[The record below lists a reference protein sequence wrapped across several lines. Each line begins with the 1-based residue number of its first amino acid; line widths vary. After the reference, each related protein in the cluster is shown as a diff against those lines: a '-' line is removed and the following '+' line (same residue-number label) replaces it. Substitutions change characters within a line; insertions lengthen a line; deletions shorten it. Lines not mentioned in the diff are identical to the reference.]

1 MLSCVGKEV
10 ECDSLSDA
18 PPEETCGN
26 DVAYFYFISF
36 YMLCSFLVSH
46 VHLLMDTHSLQKLD
60 SSAKASPT
68 GSGLGLSLLFVK
80 VN

>member
-18 PPEETCGN
+18 LPEETCGN

-46 VHLLMDTHSLQKLD
+46 IYWLMHIPLQKLD
-60 SSAKASPT
+60 SNAKASPT
-68 GSGLGLSLLFVK
+68 GSGLGLSLLVVK